1 MKSLLYG
8 ILCILLTVG
17 AASADDLKIAT
28 DRIQTI
34 SDRIAKLS
42 SGKVADYARS
52 QLNTAQATLGAAK
65 AALAIPNGTLAL
77 QRTELAMI
85 QLDHAE
91 ATAAEK
97 EGAEQLL
104 LRRAELRKLEA
115 QFDQHLQTGGK

>member
-8 ILCILLTVG
+8 ILCLLLTAG
-17 AASADDLKIAT
+17 AASADDLKVAT

-42 SGKVADYARS
+42 SGKVADYAKN
-52 QLNTAQATLGAAK
+52 QLNTAQATMGAAK

-77 QRTELAMI
+77 QKTELAMI

-104 LRRAELRKLEA
+104 LRRAELRKLDA
-115 QFDQHLQTGGK
+115 QFDQYLQTGGK